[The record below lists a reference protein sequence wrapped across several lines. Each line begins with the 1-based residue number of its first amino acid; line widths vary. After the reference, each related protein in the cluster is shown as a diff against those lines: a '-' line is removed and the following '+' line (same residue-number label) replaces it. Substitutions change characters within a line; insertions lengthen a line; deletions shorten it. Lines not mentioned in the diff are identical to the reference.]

1 MAVNVAK
8 LKKRAAEFEAKRQF
22 DKALAVYIEM
32 LDVFDQNADEL
43 DVALFNR
50 VGDLLLKQG
59 QVADAVDYYERAV
72 DKYAEGGFFNNAIAL
87 CNKIL
92 RQSPGRSSVYYK
104 LGKISAQK
112 GFKADAKQNFLE
124 YADRM
129 QKSGRMD
136 EAFRALKEFAD
147 LCPDQDDIRLML
159 AEQLSRQERGK
170 EAVEQLQTLFD
181 RYSAEGR
188 APEAQ
193 ATLDR
198 IKAIDP
204 AYEPR
209 TTGQQ
214 RRQKSDDLVFLD
226 VYGKEAE
233 EAAEAPRAAAPAPAA
248 APAKAAPK
256 PAPAPAPAPPPA
268 PPQPEAP
275 AIEHGDSD
283 LLGVDFTASVPGVTP
298 TPMGG
303 IETTQLSGL
312 ESTNLGDSAPPDD
325 SGTLLDLEPTSFGDS
340 MANIPA
346 IPEPGIEPTAGP
358 AAGAAPEAPEVP
370 TEHDVVPPAWVPHRV
385 PRESASMTPIDF
397 EPIDLDQPAAA
408 QDETIGGDLEFILP
422 DEPRTAPSPR
432 ASGEIL
438 DEMIPPMLREDRT
451 SSPQVDIGDLEI
463 VSSDDLPP
471 AAAPSFPA
479 RPSREVRPSAGVPLM
494 DLAVPEPPVVDHQRI
509 SQAQQIPELSL
520 AEELE
525 EAEEPEVPTPADE
538 EAIPE
543 VPPQRARRSTLM
555 AALSVETLA
564 AAVEGA
570 PDDHGLRR
578 QLGEMMLESGNRD
591 GGMRELE
598 SAMTGFE
605 RGEDL
610 GSAASVADE
619 LGRLDPDSVR
629 IQQKRVEYAF
639 RTSDRTRLLSAYL
652 DLGAALLSAG
662 QPDKARSIYQRV
674 LELDPDEVRA
684 SEALATIAPPEPP
697 PAPVADASPAAPGMG
712 RRSVAQ
718 PPVSAPPQAAAR
730 AAAPVTSR
738 PEPEVATD
746 DFVNLGDWLREDDG
760 PKSTRMVTAEEEP
773 TGDEEADFAE
783 MLRKFKQGVAENVDA
798 EDHQSH
804 YDLGVAFKEMGLLDE
819 AIAEFQKALR
829 APSNRL
835 PTYEALGQ
843 CFVDKEQYP
852 VAQAILGRALNENG
866 ATDEQL
872 IGVLYLLGRAAEGAG
887 KYEEASGY
895 YQRVFVIDIQFRDVA
910 ERLNAVE
917 QTRR

>member
-22 DKALAVYIEM
+22 DKALAVYIEL
-32 LDVFDQNADEL
+32 LDVFDEHADEL

-159 AEQLSRQERGK
+159 ADQLSRQERGP

-204 AYEPR
+204 GYEPR

-214 RRQKSDDLVFLD
+214 RSQKSDDLVFLD
-226 VYGKEAE
+226 VYGK
-233 EAAEAPRAAAPAPAA
+233 AAEAEAPKAAAPAPAA
-248 APAKAAPK
+248 RPVA
-256 PAPAPAPAPPPA
+256 PPA
-268 PPQPEAP
+268 PPAP
-275 AIEHGDSD
+275 AAASPQAPRPSAPLASDAIERGGADAFD
-283 LLGVDFTASVPGVTP
+283 IELTANVPGVSP

-303 IETTQLSGL
+303 IESIQLSGL
-312 ESTNLGDSAPPDD
+312 ESTNLGDEAPPAD

-340 MANIPA
+340 MANVPA
-346 IPEPGIEPTAGP
+346 IPEPGTEPPAGLTAAE
-358 AAGAAPEAPEVP
+358 AADAPVVP
-370 TEHDVVPPAWVPHRV
+370 TELDVVPPAWVPHRV
-385 PRESASMTPIDF
+385 PRESASITPIDF
-397 EPIDLDQPAAA
+397 EPIESEPSAAG
-408 QDETIGGDLEFILP
+408 DEVIGGDLEFILP
-422 DEPRTAPSPR
+422 EEPVRGAPRP
-432 ASGEIL
+432 SGEIL
-438 DEMIPPMLREDRT
+438 DEMIPPLLREDRP
-451 SSPQVDIGDLEI
+451 SSPQVDISDLEI
-463 VSSDDLPP
+463 VSADELPS

-479 RPSREVRPSAGVPLM
+479 RPSREVRPSEGVPLM
-494 DLAVPEPPVVDHQRI
+494 DLSVPEAPVVDPQRI

-525 EAEEPEVPTPADE
+525 EPEEQETLTPADE

-543 VPPQRARRSTLM
+543 APPQRARRSTLM

-578 QLGEMMLESGNRD
+578 QLGEMMLESGNRE

-598 SAMTGFE
+598 SAMT
-605 RGEDL
+605 
-610 GSAASVADE
+610 
-619 LGRLDPDSVR
+619 
-629 IQQKRVEYAF
+629 
-639 RTSDRTRLLSAYL
+639 
-652 DLGAALLSAG
+652 
-662 QPDKARSIYQRV
+662 
-674 LELDPDEVRA
+674 
-684 SEALATIAPPEPP
+684 
-697 PAPVADASPAAPGMG
+697 
-712 RRSVAQ
+712 
-718 PPVSAPPQAAAR
+718 
-730 AAAPVTSR
+730 
-738 PEPEVATD
+738 
-746 DFVNLGDWLREDDG
+746 
-760 PKSTRMVTAEEEP
+760 
-773 TGDEEADFAE
+773 
-783 MLRKFKQGVAENVDA
+783 
-798 EDHQSH
+798 
-804 YDLGVAFKEMGLLDE
+804 
-819 AIAEFQKALR
+819 
-829 APSNRL
+829 
-835 PTYEALGQ
+835 
-843 CFVDKEQYP
+843 
-852 VAQAILGRALNENG
+852 
-866 ATDEQL
+866 
-872 IGVLYLLGRAAEGAG
+872 
-887 KYEEASGY
+887 
-895 YQRVFVIDIQFRDVA
+895 
-910 ERLNAVE
+910 
-917 QTRR
+917 